1 MTPMAPIFPLL
12 SGLSSLQRLN
22 LRDCNLCEGDI
33 PRDISGLSSL
43 KHLDL
48 SGNNFISIPASLTGL
63 SKVGFLELSNCNICT
78 LGEGDIPRD
87 ISGLSSLVHLGLS
100 GNSFISMPASLTRL
114 SKLQFLGLS
123 YCKMLKSLPKI
134 PRRVG
139 QVWIDGCSSLEVCN
153 LVDSAAFR
161 AINCFKLA
169 ENMNALTIR
178 EVCNLV
184 GSGAFRAINCFKLA
198 ENMNALTL
206 LKKELKAFANSR
218 KMFDIMMPGSEI
230 PEWFSNQESGSLIM
244 IRLPINLRRDSQWIG
259 VACCCIFSSNDA
271 SRDEK

>member
-1 MTPMAPIFPLL
+1 
-12 SGLSSLQRLN
+12 
-22 LRDCNLCEGDI
+22 
-33 PRDISGLSSL
+33 
-43 KHLDL
+43 
-48 SGNNFISIPASLTGL
+48 
-63 SKVGFLELSNCNICT
+63 
-78 LGEGDIPRD
+78 
-87 ISGLSSLVHLGLS
+87 
-100 GNSFISMPASLTRL
+100 MPASLTRL

-123 YCKMLKSLPKI
+123 YCKMLKSLPEI

-271 SRDEK
+271 SRDEKQRISCRAYIYCRNSEQASCNRSIFRGRNDRRIDWSGWGLREPIMKDHLFLRYWSRDKLYPSSENKYDDCETTNLRATHCLDKKCDELNVSFSERGVKVKEVWF

>member
-1 MTPMAPIFPLL
+1 
-12 SGLSSLQRLN
+12 
-22 LRDCNLCEGDI
+22 
-33 PRDISGLSSL
+33 
-43 KHLDL
+43 
-48 SGNNFISIPASLTGL
+48 
-63 SKVGFLELSNCNICT
+63 
-78 LGEGDIPRD
+78 
-87 ISGLSSLVHLGLS
+87 
-100 GNSFISMPASLTRL
+100 MPASLTRL

-123 YCKMLKSLPKI
+123 YCKMLKSLPEI

-218 KMFDIMMPGSEI
+218 KMFDIIMPGSEI
-230 PEWFSNQESGSLIM
+230 PEWFSQQTSNASIK
-244 IRLPINLRRDSQWIG
+244 IPLPINLRKDSQWIG
-259 VACCCIFSSNDA
+259 VACCCIFVNNDA
-271 SRDEK
+271 LRDDKYIGCGAYIYCRNSEQASCNGSIFRGRNPRRIDWRGWLFGKGFNQSIMKDHLFLRYWSRDKLYPFS